1 LATPVALDARRP
13 RLGLR
18 AREELVGYLLI
29 LPWIIGVSIF
39 YLGSVAYSLYLSF
52 YDSNMFHTHNFIGLA
67 NYQTLF
73 FSDPLWL
80 KAVINTFYYTAVSVP
95 LSIMLAFAIALL
107 LNQHILG
114 LSVWRTVYYLP
125 SVVSGV
131 AVSVLWAWIYHPD
144 IGLINAAL
152 SAVGIEGPAWLV
164 NETTAMPALIFMSLW
179 AVGSSMIIFL
189 AGLQGV
195 PVHLY
200 EAAKI
205 DGANEWRCFWNITV
219 PMMTPTLFFALLT
232 GIIGSFQVFT
242 QAYILTEGG
251 PNNATLTYVMLIYK
265 KSYLQFHFGYGA
277 ALAWVLF
284 AIILLFT
291 LLAVKVTN
299 NLVYYEGGAKA

>member
-1 LATPVALDARRP
+1 
-13 RLGLR
+13 LR
-18 AREELVGYLLI
+18 AREELVGFLLI
-29 LPWIIGVSIF
+29 SPWIIGVAVF
-39 YLGSVAYSLYLSF
+39 YLGSVVYSFYLSF
-52 YDSNMFHTHNFIGLA
+52 FDSNMFKTHVFVGLA
-67 NYQTLF
+67 NYQQLF
-73 FSDPLWL
+73 FSDELWG
-80 KAVINTFYYTAVSVP
+80 KAVVNTIYYTAVSVP
-95 LSIMLAFAIALL
+95 LSIILAFAIALL
-107 LNQHILG
+107 LNQRILG
-114 LSVWRTVYYLP
+114 LSVWRTIYYLP

-131 AVSVLWAWIYHPD
+131 AVAVLWSWIYHPD

-152 SAVGIEGPAWLV
+152 AAIGIDGPAWLV

-251 PNNATLTYVMLIYK
+251 PNNATLTYVMLIYNK
-265 KSYLQFHFGYGA
+265 AYRQFHFGYGS

-291 LLAVKVTN
+291 LLAVRITN
-299 NLVYYEGGAKA
+299 NLVYYEGGGKT